1 MKEIMKNIVKS
12 KDGNRCFNRIDEFGN
27 HLYSLF
33 EVYDGDLPPAYI
45 CYPGNDI
52 PKWFSFRSTGSSIDV
67 ILPQHCF
74 NYNFICLA
82 LSVVVTISDPD
93 HQCDHQEDYY
103 YEYSNV
109 KYEGIVKS
117 KNGDRCLN
125 RIDVSEDHLYS
136 LFRVPYCGLDY
147 IRSNH
152 VIIGFGYRFF
162 RELCD
167 DEFSFRFYV
176 ENENKSNIEHIK
188 VVKCVVHLIFDL
200 HLETSRDEP
209 QPKRLKHIE

>member
-1 MKEIMKNIVKS
+1 MK
-12 KDGNRCFNRIDEFGN
+12 
-27 HLYSLF
+27 
-33 EVYDGDLPPAYI
+33 
-45 CYPGNDI
+45 
-52 PKWFSFRSTGSSIDV
+52 
-67 ILPQHCF
+67 LPQHCF

-82 LSVVVTISDPD
+82 LSVVVTILDPD

-136 LFRVPYCGLDY
+136 LFRVPYCVLDY
-147 IRSNH
+147 SRSNH

-176 ENENKSNIEHIK
+176 EDENKSNVEHIE
-188 VVKCVVHLIFDL
+188 VVQCGVHLMFGL
-200 HLETSRDEP
+200 NLETPGDEP
-209 QPKRLKHIE
+209 HPKRLKHIK